1 MFARLPLLPQ
11 AALCMAKRTAGYTSP
26 GIRKLATLPALLPE
40 FDQFV
45 RISSLKKMPEAVIGW
60 GLKPTSVSARQY
72 AQRHQL
78 IYIALEDGFLRSLGL
93 GVNGFQPHSLVVDE
107 TGIYYDASRP
117 SDLENWLNTAS
128 FNNEELEQA
137 ERCMALIARYRLSK
151 YNHSPDQPINDA
163 SRASVLVV
171 DQTAGDASIHYGGAS
186 ASSFNQML
194 EAALAEHP
202 DAEILVK
209 IHPDV
214 IAGKK
219 QGHLLNAADHPR
231 CRVIGEDLNPWA
243 LFDQVDHVYVVTSQL
258 GFEALLAGKQ
268 VHCFGIPFY
277 AGWGLTH
284 DQLPCHRRRVK
295 RTLVE
300 VFAAAYLRYC
310 RYANPYTQQPA
321 TLEETI
327 ALIADQRRQ
336 QERYRGS
343 WRACGFST
351 WKRRFIGD
359 FLGAF
364 ARVNYQAK
372 LPESEQPDER
382 LLVWSSRIDADFKCQ
397 HAQHMEKLWR
407 MEDGFIRSV
416 GLGVD
421 LTQPL
426 SLVIDSQ
433 GIYYDPSQPSDLET
447 LLNSA
452 PFSDDLLQRALQ
464 LRKRLVAF
472 KLSKYNVRGKSGI
485 ELPKGR
491 YTILV
496 PGQVESDASIATGS
510 PHINTNS
517 GLLRAVR
524 EAHPDAFIV
533 YKAHPDVL
541 SGARVGAL
549 DTDAKRLYDLDASD
563 IDIATLLERVDAVHT
578 MSSLTGF
585 EALLRKREVSTY
597 GLPFYAG
604 WGLTQDALSCPR
616 RTRSLSLDALV
627 AGTLILYPG
636 YVDPTTRQ
644 LCNAE
649 TVVSLLEQARA
660 HKNTLTWKQHLYR
673 CYRNLLIGRH

>member
-1 MFARLPLLPQ
+1 
-11 AALCMAKRTAGYTSP
+11 MATRTAGYTSS
-26 GIRKLATLPALLPE
+26 GIRKLAALPALLPE
-40 FDQFV
+40 FNRFEHLRPWKQ
-45 RISSLKKMPEAVIGW
+45 KPHAVIGW
-60 GLKPTSVSARQY
+60 GLKPTSVRARQY
-72 AQRHQL
+72 AEHHQL
-78 IYIALEDGFLRSLGL
+78 PYIALEDGFIRSLGL
-93 GVNGFQPHSLVVDE
+93 GVSGFQPHSLVVDK

-128 FNNEELEQA
+128 FTDEELAQA

-151 YNHSPDQPINDA
+151 YNHAPDQPIQNA
-163 SRASVLVV
+163 SRARVLVV
-171 DQTAGDASIHYGGAS
+171 DQTAGDASINYGGAQ
-186 ASSFNQML
+186 AESFQQML
-194 EAALAEHP
+194 EAALAGHP
-202 DAEILVK
+202 ESDILVK

-219 QGHLLNAADHPR
+219 QGHLLNATDYPR
-231 CRVIGEDLNPWA
+231 CRVIGEDVNPWA

-258 GFEALLAGKQ
+258 GFEALLGGKQ

-284 DQLPCHRRRVK
+284 DQLSCQRRGVK
-295 RTLVE
+295 RTLAE

-343 WRACGFST
+343 WRACGFSS

-359 FLGAF
+359 FLGAA
-364 ARVNYQAK
+364 ARISYQTT
-372 LPESEQPDER
+372 LPESEHSGER
-382 LLVWSSRIDADFKCQ
+382 LLVWSSRIDADFKRQ
-397 HAQHMEKLWR
+397 NAQHMAKLWR

-447 LLNSA
+447 LLESA
-452 PFSDDLLQRALQ
+452 PFSDDLLQRAQQ
-464 LRKRLVAF
+464 LRERLVAL
-472 KLSKYNVRGKSGI
+472 KLSKYNVRGQAEV
-485 ELPKGR
+485 ELPKTR

-496 PGQVESDASIATGS
+496 PGQVESDASIVTGS
-510 PHINTNS
+510 PQINTNS
-517 GLLRAVR
+517 GLLKAVR
-524 EAHPDAFIV
+524 DAHPDAYIV

-549 DTDAKRLYDLDASD
+549 DTNAKRLYDLDASD

-616 RTRSLSLDALV
+616 RTRGLSLDALV

-636 YVDPTTRQ
+636 YVDPATRQ

-649 TVVSLLEQARA
+649 TVVSLLEQARTQ
-660 HKNTLTWKQHLYR
+660 KRTLTWKQHLYR

>member
-1 MFARLPLLPQ
+1 
-11 AALCMAKRTAGYTSP
+11 MAKRTAGYTSS
-26 GIRKLATLPALLPE
+26 GIRKLAALPALLPE
-40 FDQFV
+40 FNRFD
-45 RISSLKKMPEAVIGW
+45 RIRPFKKKPTAIIGW
-60 GLKPTSVSARQY
+60 GLKPTSVRARQY

-78 IYIALEDGFLRSLGL
+78 PYMALEDGFIRSLGL

-117 SDLENWLNTAS
+117 SDLENWLNTAT
-128 FNNEELEQA
+128 FDDEELDEA
-137 ERCMALIARYRLSK
+137 DRCMALIARYRLSK
-151 YNHSPDQPINDA
+151 YNHAPDLPIQGD
-163 SRASVLVV
+163 SRARVLVV
-171 DQTAGDASIHYGGAS
+171 DQTAGDASIHYGGAQ
-186 ASSFNQML
+186 AESFQQML
-194 EAALAEHP
+194 EAALEAHP
-202 DAEILVK
+202 ESDVLVK

-219 QGHLLNAADHPR
+219 HGHLLNAANHPR
-231 CRVIGEDLNPWA
+231 CKVIGEDLNPWA

-277 AGWGLTH
+277 SGWGLTH
-284 DQLPCHRRRVK
+284 DQLPCTRRRVT
-295 RTLVE
+295 RTLEE

-310 RYANPYTQQPA
+310 RYANPYTQQSA

-336 QERYRGS
+336 QERYRGD
-343 WRACGFST
+343 WLACGFSS
-351 WKRRFIGD
+351 WKRRFIGN
-359 FLGAF
+359 FLGA
-364 ARVNYQAK
+364 AAKVSYQTE
-372 LPESEQPDER
+372 LPASQPATER
-382 LLVWSSRIDADFKCQ
+382 LLVWSSRIDEAFKHQ
-397 HAQHMEKLWR
+397 HAQHIPELWR

-433 GIYYDPSQPSDLET
+433 GIYYDPSQPSDLEA

-452 PFSDDLLQRALQ
+452 SFSDDLLLRARH
-464 LRKRLVAF
+464 LRERLVAL
-472 KLSKYNVRGKSGI
+472 KLSKYNVRGQLDVN
-485 ELPKGR
+485 LPKGR
-491 YTILV
+491 HTILV

-517 GLLRAVR
+517 GLLSAVR
-524 EAHPDAFIV
+524 HAHPDAFIV

-585 EALLRKREVSTY
+585 EALLRKRQVSTY

-616 RTRSLSLDALV
+616 RTRSLSLEALV

-636 YVDPTTRQ
+636 YVDPTTGQ

-649 TVVSLLEQARA
+649 TVVSLLEQARTQ
-660 HKNTLTWKQHLYR
+660 KSTLTWKQHLYR

>member
-1 MFARLPLLPQ
+1 
-11 AALCMAKRTAGYTSP
+11 MAKRTAGYTSP

-40 FDQFV
+40 FDQFT
-45 RISSLKKMPEAVIGW
+45 RINPLKKKPDAVIGW
-60 GLKPTSVSARQY
+60 GLKATSVRARRY
-72 AQRHQL
+72 AQGHEL
-78 IYIALEDGFLRSLGL
+78 AYIALEDGFIRSLGL
-93 GVNGFQPHSLVVDE
+93 GVNGFQPHSMVVDE

-117 SDLENWLNTAS
+117 SDLENWLNVAA
-128 FNNEELEQA
+128 FDGEELEQA
-137 ERCMALIARYRLSK
+137 ERCMALIAHYRLSK
-151 YNHSPDQPINDA
+151 YNHAPDQPVNNA
-163 SRASVLVV
+163 SRERVLVV

-219 QGHLLNAADHPR
+219 QGHLLNAASHHR
-231 CRVIGEDLNPWA
+231 CKVIGEDLNPWA
-243 LFDQVDHVYVVTSQL
+243 LFDQVGHVYVVTSQL

-284 DQLPCHRRRVK
+284 DQLPCQRRRVK

-310 RYANPYTQQPA
+310 RYANPYTRQSA

-327 ALIADQRRQ
+327 ALIADQKRQ
-336 QERYRGS
+336 QERFRGN
-343 WRACGFST
+343 WRACGFSS

-359 FLGAF
+359 FMGPA
-364 ARVNYQAK
+364 AQVNYQAE
-372 LPESEQPDER
+372 LPSSQPTNER
-382 LLVWSSRIDADFKCQ
+382 LLVWSSRIDDDFKRQ
-397 HAQHMEKLWR
+397 HAQHMAKLWR

-447 LLNSA
+447 LLNST
-452 PFSDDLLQRALQ
+452 PFSDDLLLRAQQ
-464 LRKRLVAF
+464 LRKRLVAL
-472 KLSKYNVRGKSGI
+472 KLSKYNVRGQA
-485 ELPKGR
+485 EVDLPTER

-510 PHINTNS
+510 PQINTNS
-517 GLLRAVR
+517 GLLTAVR
-524 EAHPDAFIV
+524 HAHPDAFIV

-549 DTDAKRLYDLDASD
+549 DTEAKRLYDLDASD
-563 IDIATLLERVDAVHT
+563 IDIATLLENVDAVHT

-585 EALLRKREVSTY
+585 EALLRQREVSTY

-604 WGLTQDALSCPR
+604 WGLTQDALSSPS

-636 YVDPTTRQ
+636 YVDPATRQ

-649 TVVSLLEQARA
+649 TVVSLLEQART
-660 HKNTLTWKQHLYR
+660 HKNTLTWKQHIYR

>member
-1 MFARLPLLPQ
+1 MAR
-11 AALCMAKRTAGYTSP
+11 RTAGYTSS
-26 GIRKLATLPALLPE
+26 GIRKLAALPALLPE
-40 FDQFV
+40 FDRFD
-45 RISSLKKMPEAVIGW
+45 RISPLNKKPDAVIGW
-60 GLKPTSVSARQY
+60 GLKPTSAHARRY

-78 IYIALEDGFLRSLGL
+78 TYIALEDGFIRSLGL

-117 SDLENWLNTAS
+117 SDLENWLNTAT
-128 FNNEELEQA
+128 FDGEELAQA

-151 YNHSPDQPINDA
+151 YNHALDQPIQDA
-163 SRASVLVV
+163 ARARVLVV
-171 DQTAGDASIHYGGAS
+171 DQTAGDASIHYGGAQKE
-186 ASSFNQML
+186 SFQQML
-194 EAALAEHP
+194 NAAIVAHP
-202 DAEILVK
+202 ESDILVK

-219 QGHLLNAADHPR
+219 QGHLLNAASHPR
-231 CRVIGEDLNPWA
+231 CRVIGEDVNPWS

-258 GFEALLAGKQ
+258 GLEALLAGKQ

-284 DQLPCHRRRVK
+284 DQLPCHRRRTK
-295 RTLVE
+295 RTLTE

-310 RYANPYTQQPA
+310 RYANPYTRQFA

-327 ALIADQRRQ
+327 ALIADQKRQ
-336 QERYRGS
+336 QERYRGN
-343 WRACGFST
+343 WRACGFSS

-359 FLGAF
+359 FLGPA
-364 ARVNYQAK
+364 AQVKYCAE
-372 LPESEQPDER
+372 LPANEQTNER
-382 LLVWSSRIDADFKCQ
+382 LLVWSSRIDADFKHQ
-397 HAQHMEKLWR
+397 HAQHMAALWH

-447 LLNSA
+447 LLSSA
-452 PFSDDLLQRALQ
+452 TFSDDLLLRARQ
-464 LRKRLVAF
+464 LRERLVAL
-472 KLSKYNVRGKSGI
+472 KLSKYNVRGQAEV
-485 ELPKGR
+485 ELPKER

-517 GLLRAVR
+517 GLLSAVR
-524 EAHPDAFIV
+524 KAHPDAFIV

-549 DTDAKRLYDLDASD
+549 DTNAKRLYDLDASN

-585 EALLRKREVSTY
+585 EALLRQREVTTY

-604 WGLTQDALSCPR
+604 WGLTQDTLSCPR
-616 RTRSLSLDALV
+616 RTRALSLNALV

-649 TVVSLLEQARA
+649 TVVSLLEQARTQ
-660 HKNTLTWKQHLYR
+660 KNSLTWKQHLYR